1 MAGVVWLNPRPPV
14 GGTRVIEF
22 GGEIDRHNA
31 AESREQL
38 LALAA
43 AAAVVDLSEVRF
55 SAQLR

>member
-22 GGEIDRHNA
+22 GGEIDRHTA

-43 AAAVVDLSEVRF
+43 AVVADLSEVRF